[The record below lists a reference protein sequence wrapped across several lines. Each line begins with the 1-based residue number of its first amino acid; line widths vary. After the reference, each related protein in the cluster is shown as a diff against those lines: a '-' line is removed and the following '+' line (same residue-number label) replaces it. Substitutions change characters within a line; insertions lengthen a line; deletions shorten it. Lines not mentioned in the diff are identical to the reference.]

1 MRGECATRAMTRMAG
16 SVESWGLRRPC
27 RPRRRG
33 PFWLTVAVTIHGE
46 ASAFV
51 RHHVCEFVLFVAL
64 AAPVLV
70 IRPSRNNILVVV
82 VFLVLYFAFSYRSD
96 CATRLRVDD
105 DGVEYLAGGRDRLFL
120 AWSEIGA
127 VVPRH
132 YRGWPAEDAL
142 VLLDHGGRRLLVA
155 GVSMFS
161 RPELEA
167 LRAYAAGRAE
177 VRPAAILS
185 PLTGRENGVRRP
197 ELVSER
203 STERVLASS
212 IGGLVIAAA
221 VAVVLFTLFE

>member
-1 MRGECATRAMTRMAG
+1 M
-16 SVESWGLRRPC
+16 P
-27 RPRRRG
+27 
-33 PFWLTVAVTIHGE
+33 VTIHGE
-46 ASAFV
+46 ASAFL
-51 RHHVCEFVLFVAL
+51 RHHVCELVLFVAL
-64 AAPVLV
+64 AAPVLA
-70 IRPSRNNILVVV
+70 IRPSPNNILVVV

-127 VVPRH
+127 IVPRRF
-132 YRGWPAEDAL
+132 RGWPAEDAL

-161 RPELEA
+161 RPQVEA
-167 LRAYAAGRAE
+167 LSAYVGGRAE
-177 VRPAAILS
+177 MRQPAVLS
-185 PLTGRENGVRRP
+185 PLTGREHGVRRP

-212 IGGLVIAAA
+212 IGGLALAVV
-221 VAVVLFTLFE
+221 VAVVLFTVFE